1 MIILMD
7 NTFAAI
13 ILKSISYE
21 SIDTYFML
29 PDIGT
34 GIYCYWKT
42 TRIEKLEQDQIR
54 WSATS
59 EGFSEGI

>member
-7 NTFAAI
+7 NTFAAL

-42 TRIEKLEQDQIR
+42 TRIEK
-54 WSATS
+54 
-59 EGFSEGI
+59 